1 MGLASP
7 DSIKQLSALMEELEE
22 PLKNTFQN
30 VHQGYQNETLARF
43 LRAREG
49 SVSKAHKMLMDC
61 LNWRIQNEID
71 NILSK
76 PIVPVDLYRS
86 VRDSQLIGMS
96 GYTKEG
102 HPVFALGVGLST
114 FDKAS
119 VHYYVQSHIQINEY
133 RDRIVLPGACKRYNK
148 KIVTCLK
155 VLDMTGLKLSALSQI
170 KLLTMI
176 STVDD
181 LNYPEKTETYYIVN
195 APYIFSAC
203 WKVVKPLLQERTRKK
218 VKVLSGN
225 GRDELLKIM
234 DYESLPHFCKRDG
247 SGSGSGSAHYDS
259 SENRSCFSLDHPFH
273 QELYNFIKQQA
284 SYVNPVGPIKHGSFH
299 VDVPPPD
306 TDETLIVKTIESE
319 MHKFGDINGISHSV
333 NGLKILDS

>member
-1 MGLASP
+1 MGFATLDA
-7 DSIKQLSALMEELEE
+7 IKQLSALMEELEG
-22 PLKNTFQN
+22 PLKRTFQN

-61 LNWRIQNEID
+61 LNWRISSEID
-71 NILSK
+71 SILSK
-76 PIVPVDLYRS
+76 PIVPVNLYRS
-86 VRDSQLIGMS
+86 IRDSQLIGMS

-114 FDKAS
+114 FDQAS

-133 RDRIVLPGACKRYNK
+133 RDRVVLPEACKKHGK

-155 VLDMTGLKLSALSQI
+155 VLDMTGLKLSALNQI
-170 KLLTMI
+170 KLLTTI

-218 VKVLSGN
+218 IKVLSGS
-225 GRDELLKIM
+225 GREELLQIM
-234 DYESLPHFCKRDG
+234 DYHSLPHFCKRDG
-247 SGSGSGSAHYDS
+247 SGSGSGSARYDLS
-259 SENRSCFSLDHPFH
+259 DNRNFFSLDHPFH

-284 SYVNPVGPIKHGSFH
+284 SKVNPMGPTKHGSFH
-299 VDVPPPD
+299 VEVPEPD
-306 TDETLIVKTIESE
+306 AEENLIVKTIESE
-319 MHKFGDINGISHSV
+319 MHKFGDVNGISHSV
-333 NGLKILDS
+333 NGLKILDN